1 MENFKLEELGCEELT
16 QIEAVDT
23 QGGLLDLS
31 GLLDGLLGGIL
42 GGGEGNP
49 VGGLLSTVTNLL
61 NSLLGGLGGIVRPL

>member
-61 NSLLGGLGGIVRPL
+61 NSLLGSLGGIVRPL